1 MNICVCLS
9 QLFKNDVK
17 KKTCYSVNEKQIIS
31 DIDKNNDCKYSMTM
45 YFINFKKRN
54 TCMICLESL
63 NNKQKITTRC
73 NHNFHYKCIN
83 SWCDISDN
91 CPLCRCTYPI
101 G

>member
-1 MNICVCLS
+1 MNICVYLS
-9 QLFKNDVK
+9 LLFKSDAEKDLCFFDLNKETNDDK
-17 KKTCYSVNEKQIIS
+17 IKE
-31 DIDKNNDCKYSMTM
+31 IDHKYSITM
-45 YFINFKKRN
+45 YFINFKKKN

-63 NNKQKITTRC
+63 NNKKKITTRC
-73 NHNFHYKCIN
+73 NHKFHYKCIN

>member
-9 QLFKNDVK
+9 QLFKNDVQK
-17 KKTCYSVNEKQIIS
+17 ETYYSINEKQTIC
-31 DIDKNNDCKYSMTM
+31 DKVKNNACKYSMTM
-45 YFINFKKRN
+45 YFINFKKKN

-63 NNKQKITTRC
+63 SIKKKVTTRC
-73 NHNFHYKCIN
+73 NHKFHTICIN